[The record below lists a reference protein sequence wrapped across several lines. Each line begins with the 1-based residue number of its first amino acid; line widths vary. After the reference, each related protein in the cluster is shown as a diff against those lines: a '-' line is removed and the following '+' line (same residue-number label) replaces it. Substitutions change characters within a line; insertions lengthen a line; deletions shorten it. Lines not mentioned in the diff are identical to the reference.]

1 MNFSPSWLMAAAA
14 ALAVT
19 AFSACKPDPVDPP
32 GPAYPAVEAAFGG
45 RIRLDSLAQYAN
57 QPVPA
62 YITKD
67 NSLAN
72 PITDAG
78 AALGRVLFYD
88 KQLSVN
94 QTVSCASCHQQTLAF
109 SDRLEASAGVN
120 GQTARHSMRLVN
132 ARFANEVRFF
142 WDERA
147 GSLENQTTQPIQDHA
162 EMGFSGQ
169 DGDPGLADLLARLG
183 GIGYYKELFAFVYG
197 DSAVT
202 EARIQL
208 ALAQFIRSIQSFDSR
223 YDAGRAQAPNDRA
236 QFPNFTQQENQG
248 KTLFLTPPVFGPGGL
263 RTGGGAGCDGC
274 HRAPEFDI
282 NPGSRN
288 NGLISSIGGG
298 TDQTVTRSPSLR
310 DLMGAP
316 GNSNGPFM
324 HTGELLTLQEV
335 IRHYDSGIQ
344 DNPNLDPRLRPGG
357 AVQRLN
363 LTQAEQDALAAFLR
377 TLGGTAVYT
386 DARWSDP
393 F

>member
-1 MNFSPSWLMAAAA
+1 MKYAPAWLLAAAA
-14 ALAVT
+14 ACFMLV
-19 AFSACKPDPVDPP
+19 FSACKPDPVDPP
-32 GPAYPAVEAAFGG
+32 GLSYPAVEAAFGG
-45 RIRLDSLAQYAN
+45 RIRLDSLAQYAG
-57 QPVPA
+57 QPVPS

-78 AALGRVLFYD
+78 ATLGRVLFYD
-88 KQLSVN
+88 KNLSAN
-94 QTVSCASCHQQTLAF
+94 QTVSCASCHRQSLAF
-109 SDRLEASAGVN
+109 SDRLQASPGVN

-147 GSLENQTTQPIQDHA
+147 VSLEDQTTRPIRDHA

-169 DGDPGLADLLARLG
+169 DGDPSFADLLARLG

-202 EARIQL
+202 EARIQQ

-223 YDAGRAQAPNDRA
+223 FDAGRAQAANDGA
-236 QFPNFTQQENQG
+236 DFPNFTPQENQG
-248 KTLFLTPPVFGPGGL
+248 KTLFLRPQVFGPGGV
-263 RTGGGAGCDGC
+263 RVDGGAGCAGC

-288 NGLISSIGGG
+288 NGLISSIAGG
-298 TDQTVTRSPSLR
+298 TDQAVTRSPSLR
-310 DLMGAP
+310 DLVGAP
-316 GNSNGPFM
+316 GNNNGPFM

-335 IRHYDSGIQ
+335 IQHYDSGIQ

-357 AVQRLN
+357 SAQRLS
-363 LTQAEQDALAAFLR
+363 LTQAEQDALVAFLR